1 MRFMSILAAN
11 TADATILD
19 ALPHLSGMLMV
30 VIVLAVLWGVCAF
43 TARMLQI
50 FVSEPKAAAVPV
62 SKATAKPV
70 SARKPAAPEGI
81 PPEIV
86 AVITAAVA
94 TFNSQPYRVISIR
107 PVSTGRKKLVAI
119 SSEPRNLSANQTTA
133 MDHLRIT
140 VEGRIYD
147 VTVERIVNDSSPTRE
162 ASIPLVRSAAQ
173 APAPAPAKVAAA
185 PPQPVAAG
193 AGKGDA
199 PSPLAGIVQAI
210 DAAVGATVSEGDLV
224 ITLEAMKMYTPIN
237 APVGGTI
244 TAIHVQVGDAVEEGQ
259 ILYTIG

>member
-1 MRFMSILAAN
+1 
-11 TADATILD
+11 
-19 ALPHLSGMLMV
+19 
-30 VIVLAVLWGVCAF
+30 
-43 TARMLQI
+43 
-50 FVSEPKAAAVPV
+50 
-62 SKATAKPV
+62 V

-94 TFNSQPYRVISIR
+94 TFNSQPYRIISIR
-107 PVSTGRKKLVAI
+107 PLSTGRKKLVAI
-119 SSEPRNLSANQTTA
+119 SSEPRNLSANKTTA

-162 ASIPLVRSAAQ
+162 ASTPLVRSA

-185 PPQPVAAG
+185 APQPAAAG

-244 TAIHVQVGDAVEEGQ
+244 TAIHVQVSDAVEEGQ